1 MDVKVIIS
9 YILCTSF
16 TFVSVHSANRDIT
29 IGMLISEK
37 CCYNDLSLGN
47 QGSAV
52 NIAYDQ
58 LKKDGIW
65 PANTSLR

>member
-1 MDVKVIIS
+1 MDMKVIIS

-16 TFVSVHSANRDIT
+16 TLGSVQSANRDIK
-29 IGMLISEK
+29 IGMLLSEK
-37 CCYNDLSLGN
+37 CCDLRSVGN
-47 QGSAV
+47 KGSAV

-58 LKKDGIW
+58 LRKDGIW